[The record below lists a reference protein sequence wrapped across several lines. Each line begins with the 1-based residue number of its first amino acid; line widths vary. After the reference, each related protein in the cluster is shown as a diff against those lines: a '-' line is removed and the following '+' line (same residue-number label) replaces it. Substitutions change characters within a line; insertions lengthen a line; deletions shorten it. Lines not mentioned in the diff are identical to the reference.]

1 MDSVRTLRKGV
12 VKRFTTGIVIFS
24 GMCVAVSGQENQWR
38 VNFQK
43 GAQSIGSSAV
53 TVTAADGPI
62 LVAVALHGA
71 DFSTTSVLLD
81 GKPVP
86 AKLAGYDAVSRL
98 CFFKPVKAADV
109 PAVLWSVKAPEGDGV
124 RLVAGRGGAAQT
136 GVLKGRV
143 KIIGGKVL
151 PLALLRVEFSGKTP
165 LPGTPLTG
173 PDGNVVAVVFQEGD
187 DRGSIY
193 AIPAEA
199 VYRVLKDVTIHGR
212 LVRGWLGV
220 SLLVE
225 NEEPRI
231 TRVWP
236 GSPAADAGLREEDL
250 IVRIGG
256 LPVGDYADVAN
267 AFFYMIPGEPVDL
280 AVRRGG
286 RELKFT
292 LTPTGERP
300 K

>member
-1 MDSVRTLRKGV
+1 MDSLRSLSKGA
-12 VKRFTTGIVIFS
+12 VKRLLVGLMFFS
-24 GMCVAVSGQENQWR
+24 PIGAHLCAQESQWR

-43 GAQSIGSSAV
+43 GAQSLGSSAV

-98 CFFKPVKAADV
+98 CFFKPVKADDV
-109 PAVLWSVKAPEGDGV
+109 PAAAWSSAAPGGV
-124 RLVAGRGGAAQT
+124 GTRFTVGRGNGTQT
-136 GVLKGRV
+136 AVLRGWV
-143 KIIGGKVL
+143 KSLRGKVL
-151 PLALLRVEFSGKTP
+151 PLALLRVEVGGRTP
-165 LPGTPLTG
+165 APGTPLIG
-173 PDGNVVAVVFQEGD
+173 ADGKVAAIVFQKESDG
-187 DRGSIY
+187 IY

-199 VYRVLKDVTIHGR
+199 VHRVLKDITVSGR

-225 NEEPRI
+225 DQTPRI

-236 GSPAADAGLREEDL
+236 ASPAADAGIREQDL
-250 IVRIGG
+250 IVQIGRR
-256 LPVGDYADVAN
+256 PVGDYADVAN
-267 AFFYMIPGEPVDL
+267 AFFYLVPGEPVDL
-280 AVRRGG
+280 SVMRGA
-286 RELKFT
+286 RELRFT
-292 LTPTGERP
+292 LTPTAERP